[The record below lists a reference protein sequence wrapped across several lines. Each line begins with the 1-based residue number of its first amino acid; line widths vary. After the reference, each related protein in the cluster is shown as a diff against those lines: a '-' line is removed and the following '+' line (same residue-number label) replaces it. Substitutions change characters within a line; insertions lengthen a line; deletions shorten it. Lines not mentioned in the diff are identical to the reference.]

1 MTDLKYPNF
10 EFDITYNAPNSQA
23 RLGTLKTPHGTIQT
37 PNYIF
42 CGTKAAIK
50 NLNPDQMV
58 EAKTDIILSNTYHL
72 MVQPGADVVEKMG
85 GLHAFMGWDGPML
98 TDSGGFQIFSMGHG
112 SVADEIK
119 GRNKGERKQSLL
131 KITEAGAEFRSYK
144 DGSKMMLTPERSMD
158 IQRQLGADL
167 IMQFDECTAFH
178 VDRDYTEESM
188 HRSHRW
194 GDRCLEHFEKSDN
207 GAQAV
212 YGIVQG
218 GVYDDLRAESC
229 AWTKNGNFFGTA
241 IGGSLGG
248 SKQQF
253 YEIVSWCTK
262 QIHQE
267 RPVHLLGIGAIDDI
281 FKCVRLGIDTFDCVS
296 PTRAARH
303 GWAIMKGVPGNR
315 INIKNAKYR
324 EDASPLL
331 PESDIKSS
339 NFYSK
344 AYIHHLIKAKE
355 MLGMQILSQ
364 HNVYMMNM
372 LMRDIREA
380 IANDTLDACEK
391 EWRCL

>member
-1 MTDLKYPNF
+1 
-10 EFDITYNAPNSQA
+10 
-23 RLGTLKTPHGTIQT
+23 
-37 PNYIF
+37 
-42 CGTKAAIK
+42 
-50 NLNPDQMV
+50 
-58 EAKTDIILSNTYHL
+58 
-72 MVQPGADVVEKMG
+72 
-85 GLHAFMGWDGPML
+85 
-98 TDSGGFQIFSMGHG
+98 
-112 SVADEIK
+112 
-119 GRNKGERKQSLL
+119 
-131 KITEAGAEFRSYK
+131 
-144 DGSKMMLTPERSMD
+144 
-158 IQRQLGADL
+158 
-167 IMQFDECTAFH
+167 MQFDECTAFH

-194 GDRCLEHFEKSDN
+194 GDRCLEHFEKSDD

-212 YGIVQG
+212 YGIIQG
-218 GVYDDLRAESC
+218 GVYEDLRAESC

-253 YEIVSWCTK
+253 YEIVSWCTQ

-324 EDASPLL
+324 EDPTALFPD
-331 PESDIKSS
+331 SDIKAS
-339 NFYSK
+339 NFYTK

-364 HNVYMMNM
+364 HNDYMMNM

-380 IANDTLDACEK
+380 IANDTLDSCEK
-391 EWRCL
+391 EWRAL